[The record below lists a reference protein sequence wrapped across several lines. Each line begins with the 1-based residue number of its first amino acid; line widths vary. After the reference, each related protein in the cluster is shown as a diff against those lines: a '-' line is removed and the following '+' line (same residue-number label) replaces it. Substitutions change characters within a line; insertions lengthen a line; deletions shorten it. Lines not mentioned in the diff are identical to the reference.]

1 MEVSQTHF
9 IIDWINNKEVSR
21 LKNNFKPQMDAGY
34 RKLKAFVLQVDGSW
48 NLRWNAQ
55 KVDSQFNQKVY

>member
-1 MEVSQTHF
+1 
-9 IIDWINNKEVSR
+9 
-21 LKNNFKPQMDAGY
+21 MDAGY

-55 KVDSQFNQKVY
+55 KVDRQFNQKVY